1 MSEDFARFSE
11 LFGALDDAERKQLSS
26 LAKPARFEAGDV
38 ICREGEQGDDF
49 FVLVKGSVSVSAD
62 NFGTPREL
70 ATLTRGQFFGELAAL
85 SEQPRQAT
93 VTAVE
98 SVELM
103 RIPLSAVKEVLKRSP
118 RAAEVLQKSGLQ
130 RVEDTLK
137 KMME

>member
-1 MSEDFARFSE
+1 MTEDARFSQ
-11 LFGALDDAERKQLSS
+11 LFGALDDADRKLLIS

-38 ICREGEQGDDF
+38 ICREGDAGDDF
-49 FVLVKGSVSVSAD
+49 FVLVKGAVSVTAD
-62 NFGTPREL
+62 DFGTPRAL

-93 VTAVE
+93 VTATE
-98 SVELM
+98 PVELM
-103 RIPLSAVKEVLKRSP
+103 RIPLSAVKELLKRSP
-118 RAAEVLQKSGLQ
+118 RAAALLQRSGLQ